1 MTAPHTVDICDRA
14 FTTRSGSAGAVR
26 VRDDGTISDE
36 AGFPFPPG
44 AIQEFA
50 PTFMAG
56 VPKVWEAIKAGAL
69 AKVSKAGPT
78 AVFLIGLA
86 VKMKALATKQYR
98 YTPLFNLLLKKFKQT
113 TGGQLQLCVSGG
125 GAISGEVQE
134 WVRTAL
140 DAPLAQGYGL
150 TETTGGT
157 TVQKYNDLSI
167 GIAGTPMATME
178 VTLHSEPE
186 ITDADGA
193 PYLTTDTLHCT
204 GEVCAGRG
212 EVWMRGNNLS
222 VGYYKMAELTA
233 SEYTP
238 DGWFKS
244 GDIGLL
250 TPGGALKIVDRKKNL
265 VKLKGGEYVALEDR
279 KSVV

>member
-1 MTAPHTVDICDRA
+1 
-14 FTTRSGSAGAVR
+14 
-26 VRDDGTISDE
+26 
-36 AGFPFPPG
+36 
-44 AIQEFA
+44 
-50 PTFMAG
+50 
-56 VPKVWEAIKAGAL
+56 
-69 AKVSKAGPT
+69 
-78 AVFLIGLA
+78 
-86 VKMKALATKQYR
+86 
-98 YTPLFNLLLKKFKQT
+98 
-113 TGGQLQLCVSGG
+113 
-125 GAISGEVQE
+125 
-134 WVRTAL
+134 
-140 DAPLAQGYGL
+140 
-150 TETTGGT
+150 
-157 TVQKYNDLSI
+157 
-167 GIAGTPMATME
+167 ME

-265 VKLKGGEYVALEDR
+265 VKLKGGEYVALEKMNTAYNNSPFVEVEAGGVCCFADHTLDR
-279 KSVV
+279 SVALAQVKEKALVEAAKGVGIEGEPKELAANPEVQALVVASFKEEAKKATLAALSRLGVGCSSFRESWSLVRPASPRSRR